1 MPRFAANLSMLFTEI
16 TFLDRFQAARR
27 AGFQAVEFLFPYDH
41 PAHQIKAALDDC
53 GLPLVLFNTPAG
65 DWAKGARGHAALPGK
80 SDQFA
85 DDLALALDYAGVLHP
100 KHIHVM
106 AGVTQ
111 DKDALACFQGSLRR
125 ATATAPAQG
134 FLIEPLNP
142 FDMPGYFLDDF
153 AQARAIIKSVAAPNL
168 GLQFDAY
175 HAQRITGDALAA
187 WPENRSL
194 SRHIQIAGTPGRH
207 DPLPS
212 DIDYKRF
219 FRQLEADGYAE
230 FISGEYRP
238 RHSTETSLDW
248 MQPSV

>member
-1 MPRFAANLSMLFTEI
+1 MPRFAANLSMLFTEVA
-16 TFLDRFQAARR
+16 FLDRFQAARR
-27 AGFQAVEFLFPYDH
+27 AGFQAVEFLFPYDFS
-41 PAHQIKAALDDC
+41 ALDIKAALDDC

-65 DWAKGARGHAALPGK
+65 DWAKGARGHAAVPGM

-85 DDLALALDYAGVLHP
+85 GDLALALDYASVLHP
-100 KHIHVM
+100 MHTHVM
-106 AGVTQ
+106 AGVSQ
-111 DKDALACFQGSLRR
+111 GEDALACFQSNLRH
-125 ATATAPAQG
+125 ATETAPAQC

-153 AQARAIIKSVAAPNL
+153 AQARSVIKSVSAPNL

-194 SRHIQIAGTPGRH
+194 SRHIQIAGSPGRH

-212 DIDYKRF
+212 EIDYRRF
-219 FRQLEADGYAE
+219 FRQLDIEGYTG
-230 FISGEYRP
+230 FVSGEYLP
-238 RHSTETSLDW
+238 RHSTETSLAW
-248 MQPSV
+248 MQPDN